1 MEKDSEEKDSVI
13 LKGKSLSM
21 EDIQNRIFTIRGAQ
35 VMLDRDLAIQ
45 YQVATKALNQA
56 VKRNVRRFPERFM
69 FQLTKEELEDWKSQ
83 IVTSNIYTK
92 EEVDALK
99 MSARRC
105 PYAFT
110 EQGVAQLSAVL
121 HSDVAVDASVRIMD
135 AFVAMRRFIKI
146 NAGLFQR
153 VERLE
158 HQQLL
163 TNKRIDLVLDK
174 FEEFSPSVTT
184 EQLFQSGCVWD
195 AYMFMCD
202 LIRSAE
208 KRVILVDNFVDE
220 RVLTMLDKRNK
231 GVIAEVYTR
240 YYEQMKLDFDK
251 HNQQYEPISYVQL
264 PHAVHD
270 RYLIVDDV
278 VWLLGTSVKD
288 MGRSLCTIIK
298 VGFSAEQILQM
309 VNK

>member
-35 VMLDRDLAIQ
+35 VMLDRDLAIK

-69 FQLTKEELEDWKSQ
+69 FQLTKEELEEWKSQ

>member
-1 MEKDSEEKDSVI
+1 MEIDSEEKDSVI

-69 FQLTKEELEDWKSQ
+69 FQLTKEELEEWKSQ

-208 KRVILVDNFVDE
+208 KREL
-220 RVLTMLDKRNK
+220 
-231 GVIAEVYTR
+231 
-240 YYEQMKLDFDK
+240 
-251 HNQQYEPISYVQL
+251 
-264 PHAVHD
+264 
-270 RYLIVDDV
+270 
-278 VWLLGTSVKD
+278 
-288 MGRSLCTIIK
+288 
-298 VGFSAEQILQM
+298 
-309 VNK
+309 